1 MRKVIL
7 SFKDNAKLHIS
18 DELYD
23 YISSD
28 KLYSMIINALSYVIT
43 ESELNIIVNL
53 INEKVKISSAFL
65 GLKITKNNVS
75 KYIDF
80 LPKPY
85 LLIREKESSKKIEEE
100 NLLNRKKYKNINWVS
115 CNAFGNLSKK
125 YDFNGD
131 DIDYSFKNGFIIDG
145 KYYIEN
151 YEVEDDVRDILE
163 DYSPIKKDMLQ
174 RNTIDRLTKAS
185 IDTYY
190 DSFSVLS
197 IKKSNGIKV
206 EPYFYFFIDDDE
218 EILKDEYIEALQFI
232 SIGGKRS
239 LGAGVIEKIDINK
252 YKFNICDTG
261 KRYVNV
267 SMIYPKESDLSRISK
282 YSLENRNGFIFS
294 KKSTSIKKPTL
305 RMIKEGSI
313 FNGKVE
319 GDIYSFKVDG
329 ISHDIHVYG
338 KAFLYPFGGEQ

>member
-1 MRKVIL
+1 MKKVTL
-7 SFKDNAKLHIS
+7 NFKDNAKLHIGE
-18 DELYD
+18 ELYD

-43 ESELNIIVNL
+43 ESELNVIVKS

-75 KYIDF
+75 KNIDF

-85 LLIREKESSKKIEEE
+85 LLIREKEISKKIEAE
-100 NLLNRKKYKNINWVS
+100 NLLNRKKYKNITWVS
-115 CNAFGNLSKK
+115 YDAFSNLSKK
-125 YDFNGD
+125 YDFKED
-131 DIDYSFKNGFIIDG
+131 SIDYSFKNGFIVDG
-145 KYYIEN
+145 RYYIESH
-151 YEVEDDVRDILE
+151 EVESDVKKILE
-163 DYSPIKKDMLQ
+163 DYSPIKKDIIQ
-174 RNTIDRLTKAS
+174 RNTIDRLNKES

-190 DSFSVLS
+190 DSFSVLLTGELD
-197 IKKSNGIKV
+197 GIKV
-206 EPYFYFFIDDDE
+206 EPYLYFLIDDDE
-218 EILKDEYIEALQFI
+218 EILKDKYIQALQFI

-239 LGAGVIEKIDINK
+239 LGAGVIEEIDINQ
-252 YKFNICDTG
+252 YKFNSCDNAKG
-261 KRYVNV
+261 YVNV

-305 RMIKEGSI
+305 RMIKEGSV
-313 FNGKVE
+313 FTGKVE

-338 KAFLYPFGGEQ
+338 KAFLYPFGGEE

>member
-1 MRKVIL
+1 MKKVIL
-7 SFKDNAKLHIS
+7 SFKDNAKLHIGE
-18 DELYD
+18 ELYD

-43 ESELNIIVNL
+43 ESELNVVVRS

-65 GLKITKNNVS
+65 GVKITKNNVS

-85 LLIREKESSKKIEEE
+85 LLIREKEISKKIEEE

-115 CNAFGNLSKK
+115 YNAFKNLSEK
-125 YDFNGD
+125 YDFKED
-131 DIDYSFKNGFIIDG
+131 AIDYSFKNGFIVDG
-145 KYYIEN
+145 RYYIEN
-151 YEVEDDVRDILE
+151 HEVDNDVIKILE
-163 DYSPIKKDMLQ
+163 NYSPIKKDMLQ
-174 RNTIDRLTKAS
+174 KNVIDRLTKES

-190 DSFSVLS
+190 DSFSVLTTEES
-197 IKKSNGIKV
+197 YEIRV
-206 EPYFYFFIDDDE
+206 EPYFYFFIDDDK
-218 EILKDEYIEALQFI
+218 EILKDKYIQALQFI

-239 LGAGVIEKIDINK
+239 LGAGVIEKIDINE
-252 YKFNICDTG
+252 YKFNVCDNLN
-261 KRYVNV
+261 RYVNI
-267 SMIYPKESDLSRISK
+267 SMIYPKESDLARISK

-313 FNGKVE
+313 FTGKVE

-338 KAFLYPFGGEQ
+338 KAFLYPFGGEK